1 MSVTLDS
8 SWKDIASAQVSYYY
22 DYSYTWT
29 ITLQARYSNQ
39 SGNKATVRVR
49 AVITNNSPQQWYG
62 SNKGYNIDN
71 NGYVQYTAAVNGGA
85 SFTTNEYTS
94 GELTGGSSKSLSGT
108 WSVMGT
114 YSATASETVT
124 MPQFIIAPTKPVVTV
139 ETNNAHQN
147 TITWSESSYGY
158 PASGNVK
165 LWYSTSSTFSTETL
179 LDTKTTT
186 GQWTYTHT
194 GLTANTTYY
203 YRAKATNGSASSD
216 YATANVTTRRAVYAP
231 NENDETTLVQNLLVP
246 FNGLSKNVI
255 KLYRGDSNN
264 EAERIY

>member
-1 MSVTLDS
+1 MAKTLTS
-8 SWKDIASAQVSYYY
+8 SWQTIASAQFSYVYS
-22 DYSYTWT
+22 YSYTWR
-29 ITLQARYSNQ
+29 IDLQARYTNQ
-39 SGNKATVRVR
+39 SGNSATVKVR
-49 AVITNNSPQQWYG
+49 AIITNASAQEWYG
-62 SNKGYNIDN
+62 TNKGYNINN
-71 NGYVQYTAAVNGGA
+71 NGYVEYSPAVGGGA
-85 SFTTNEYTS
+85 NFTTNEYS
-94 GELTGGSSKSLSGT
+94 AGSLNGGSSMSLAGT
-108 WSVMGT
+108 FSVMGT

-124 MPQFIIAPTKPVVTV
+124 MPQFIIAPTKPVVAV

-231 NENDETTLVQNLLVP
+231 DENDETTLVQNLLVP